1 MASNEQVMR
10 DRTIKYTSG
19 FKYQIAE
26 DFTIQTGI
34 KPEIPAR
41 WLFVE
46 LEPSG
51 WLKIKKGFA
60 SDGPSGK
67 ITIHTKSSM
76 VAAFVH
82 DALYCLMKRELLSR
96 KYKEAADLLFYRLLL
111 EDGMWKWRADLW
123 YDAVREFGCDALKAP
138 EKVKEAP

>member
-1 MASNEQVMR
+1 MSNIEDLVLR
-10 DRTIKYTSG
+10 DRSIKYTSG
-19 FKYQIAE
+19 FKYQIVE
-26 DFTIQTGI
+26 EFTVQTGI

-60 SDGPSGK
+60 SDGPSGP
-67 ITIHTKSSM
+67 TIHSKSGM

-82 DALYCLMKRELLSR
+82 DALYALMKRELLSK
-96 KYKEAADLLFYRLLL
+96 KYKDATDLLFFRLLL
-111 EDGMWKWRADLW
+111 EDGMWPWRAKLW
-123 YDAVREFGCDALKAP
+123 YKAVKDLGCDALKKA